1 MGKDNVWTMLSLGVW
16 KGLLGG
22 RWVDKSAAQRG
33 TEAGD
38 VALGL
43 ISLGLVCKDFRIE
56 GVSGRVY

>member
-1 MGKDNVWTMLSLGVW
+1 M
-16 KGLLGG
+16 
-22 RWVDKSAAQRG
+22 DKSVAQRG